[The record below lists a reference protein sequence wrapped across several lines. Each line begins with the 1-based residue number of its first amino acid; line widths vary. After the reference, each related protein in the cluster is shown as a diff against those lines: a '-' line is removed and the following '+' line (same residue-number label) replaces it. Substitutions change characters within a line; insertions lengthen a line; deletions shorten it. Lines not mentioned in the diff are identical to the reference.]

1 MPLPT
6 IVQAIT
12 ARVVKTQGFDPS
24 TKVVELPIEAHQ
36 DPQSLIWSSTRSFVG
51 TRQNIVDLAG
61 ALGGIKSI
69 TAYKDWEAFYELRV
83 VYQGLD
89 PANPPNPDSQIV
101 TVWRLQPARITKPL
115 WMIPLVRDLMLRL
128 FADAPIRNKF
138 RTDFEAL
145 VRGDALSNTA
155 TPFDGAGK
163 AIADG
168 SGGGSW
174 KLSFTQIMSRYL
186 VTAPADVAIFKALLG
201 SYGLGT
207 EGFQVP
213 SVMLSRVDVAP
224 SNASV
229 GAAGVDFDNFGG
241 LLTTGALLR
250 FEKDIIPLIKSKILS
265 SKRLMAG
272 YWLKEMPSFS
282 QEDANRVRV
291 EANYTFSDDYDP
303 FIYGAPVT

>member
-6 IVQAIT
+6 IVQAR
-12 ARVVKTQGFDPS
+12 AAKLVKTSGFDP
-24 TKVVELPIEAHQ
+24 TTQVVELPIEAHQ

-61 ALGGIKSI
+61 AIGGIKSI
-69 TAYKDWEAFYELRV
+69 NAYKDWEAFYELRV

-89 PANPPNPDSQIV
+89 PSNPPNPDSQIV

-115 WMIPLVRDLMLRL
+115 WMIPRVRDKMLAL
-128 FADAPIRNKF
+128 FSDAPTRNKF

-145 VRGDALSNTA
+145 VRGDAISNTL
-155 TPFDGAGK
+155 TPVDQT
-163 AIADG
+163 
-168 SGGGSW
+168 SSW
-174 KLSFTQIMSRYL
+174 KLSFAEVLRRYK
-186 VTAPADVAIFKALLG
+186 VTNPDDKKVFEQLLG

-207 EGFQVP
+207 DSFPVA
-213 SVMLSRVDVAP
+213 SVMLSRVDTAP

-229 GAAGVDFDNFGG
+229 RAAGVDFDNFGA

-250 FEKDIIPLIKSKILS
+250 IEKDIIPLIKSKILS
-265 SKRLMAG
+265 SSRLMAG
-272 YWLKEMPSFS
+272 YWLKEMPAFS

-291 EANYTFSDDYDP
+291 EANYTFADDYDP
-303 FIYGAPVT
+303 FIYGAPIT

>member
-6 IVQAIT
+6 IVQAR
-12 ARVVKTQGFDPS
+12 AAKLVKTSGFDP
-24 TKVVELPIEAHQ
+24 TTQVVELPIEAHQ

-61 ALGGIKSI
+61 AIGGIKSI
-69 TAYKDWEAFYELRV
+69 NAYKDWEAFYELRA

-115 WMIPLVRDLMLRL
+115 WMIPRVRDKMLAL
-128 FADAPIRNKF
+128 FVDAPTRNRF

-145 VRGDALSNTA
+145 VRGDSISSTV
-155 TPFDGAGK
+155 TPFDGTGK
-163 AIADG
+163 ATAAE
-168 SGGGSW
+168 SGGGNW
-174 KLSFTQIMSRYL
+174 KLSFTQLLLRYN
-186 VTAPADVAIFKALLG
+186 VTVPADRKVFESLLG

-207 EGFQVP
+207 DSFPVP

-229 GAAGVDFDNFGG
+229 GAAGVDFDNFGA
-241 LLTTGALLR
+241 LLTTNALLR
-250 FEKDIIPLIKSKILS
+250 IEKDIIPLIKSKILS
-265 SKRLMAG
+265 SKRLMGG

-291 EANYTFSDDYDP
+291 EANYTFSDDFDP
-303 FIYGAPVT
+303 FIYGAPIT